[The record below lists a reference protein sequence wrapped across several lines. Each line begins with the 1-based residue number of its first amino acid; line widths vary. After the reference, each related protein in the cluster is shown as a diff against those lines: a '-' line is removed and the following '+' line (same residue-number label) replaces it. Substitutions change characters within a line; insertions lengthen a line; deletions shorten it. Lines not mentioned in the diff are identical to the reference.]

1 MRDLDLMSTPIEYD
15 DAGFNEAAAI
25 RGAYGTTL
33 AQLRRDVKPGSPTWS
48 AAAEKAKAPVRQRA
62 AWLDGEAAK
71 AAQTA
76 RALAAARLTTVS
88 RPPKDAVDD
97 AQLARLRD
105 GLAKV
110 DPAQRSGQL
119 LHAARQY
126 AAGQHAPADEAVLR
140 AAFTAPE
147 IWGAA
152 PLFADEL
159 LTHAEAIITLPE
171 VGGHVWRAKLAA
183 RLAEGLR
190 QAIGE
195 APAPIV
201 LGGGGA
207 PETDD

>member
-1 MRDLDLMSTPIEYD
+1 MKDLDLLAEPLEYD
-15 DAGFNEAAAI
+15 DAGFDEAAAL

-33 AQLRRDVKPGSPTWS
+33 AQLRRDVKPGSPTW
-48 AAAEKAKAPVRQRA
+48 AAKAEVAKAPVRQRA

-76 RALAAARLTTVS
+76 RALAAARLKTLS

-110 DPAQRSGQL
+110 DAAQRSGQL

-140 AAFTAPE
+140 AAFTGPE
-147 IWGAA
+147 IWGAP
-152 PLFADEL
+152 PLFDAGGVKQ
-159 LTHAEAIITLPE
+159 AEAIVVLPE

-201 LGGGGA
+201 LGGGA
-207 PETDD
+207 PGTDD